1 MTTDFSGELVR
12 IVEETER
19 YFLAKEDQK
28 QGYVVEEHPHIVV
41 EHATEHPQQ
50 EIDNKD
56 QIESQQPHRYR
67 KIETVQKTTST
78 SEDNPPMLRKTTS
91 KGNITIKKFP
101 ILKHP
106 KQGGKPEAKKK
117 VKKVNPIND
126 KTQRKI
132 TDLFKPNMNEN
143 SCVEN
148 MVPNN
153 DMKRAQSSKDAQS
166 SESSAS
172 SAVASLI
179 HERTEMESSRSFQE
193 FQTCPDLGENSN
205 LISLFNDSLV

>member
-1 MTTDFSGELVR
+1 
-12 IVEETER
+12 
-19 YFLAKEDQK
+19 
-28 QGYVVEEHPHIVV
+28 
-41 EHATEHPQQ
+41 
-50 EIDNKD
+50 
-56 QIESQQPHRYR
+56 
-67 KIETVQKTTST
+67 
-78 SEDNPPMLRKTTS
+78 
-91 KGNITIKKFP
+91 
-101 ILKHP
+101 
-106 KQGGKPEAKKK
+106 
-117 VKKVNPIND
+117 
-126 KTQRKI
+126 
-132 TDLFKPNMNEN
+132 MNEN